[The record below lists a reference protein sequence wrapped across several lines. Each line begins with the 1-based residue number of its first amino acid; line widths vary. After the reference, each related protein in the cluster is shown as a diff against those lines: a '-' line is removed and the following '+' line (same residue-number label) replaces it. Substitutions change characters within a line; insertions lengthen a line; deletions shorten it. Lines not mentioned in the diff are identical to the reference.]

1 MQSGDW
7 IKDPAR
13 ANCRVRVGQACRQA
27 RVHKEKHVIQMIRRM
42 NVTATESLVGLA
54 LGASAVVMG
63 LLLWAIVWQSNVIAY
78 QRDIIKWMWSSR
90 FGG

>member
-1 MQSGDW
+1 MTVTAAWSGTEY
-7 IKDPAR
+7 AS
-13 ANCRVRVGQACRQA
+13 RQDA
-27 RVHKEKHVIQMIRRM
+27 KEKPVIQPVIQTIRRL

-54 LGASAVVMG
+54 LGVSAVMMG

-78 QRDIIKWMWSSR
+78 QRDIIKWMWSSK

>member
-1 MQSGDW
+1 M
-7 IKDPAR
+7 P
-13 ANCRVRVGQACRQA
+13 QA
-27 RVHKEKHVIQMIRRM
+27 RVHKEKPVIQMIRRM

-54 LGASAVVMG
+54 LGTSAVVMG